1 MGPALF
7 SLRCVN
13 QRPAGI
19 NASAGRLR
27 VALVPIYSFTHLL
40 IYRLKHWLVKSEPE
54 AYSWATFVQ
63 EDGTAWT
70 GVRNYQARNNLNLMQ
85 PGDLVLFYHSVSEK
99 AIVGLAE
106 VAALAHPDATAEAG
120 SPWVAVPLRPV
131 QPLSRPVGLAQLKA
145 DARLGE
151 LALIRQSRLSVLPVR
166 PEEFDAILELGT
178 E

>member
-1 MGPALF
+1 MPVPA
-7 SLRCVN
+7 
-13 QRPAGI
+13 
-19 NASAGRLR
+19 
-27 VALVPIYSFTHLL
+27 VAVFAPFTHSS
-40 IYRLKHWLVKSEPE
+40 IHCLKHWLVKSEPE

-106 VAALAHPDATAEAG
+106 VAALAVPDVTAETG

-131 QPLSRPVGLAQLKA
+131 QLLARPVGLARLKA

-166 PEEFDAILELGT
+166 PEEFDAILELGA

>member
-1 MGPALF
+1 MSKVG
-7 SLRCVN
+7 SLPLGLCKLRD
-13 QRPAGI
+13 QRIDSP
-19 NASAGRLR
+19 
-27 VALVPIYSFTHLL
+27 PYSFTHLPTHP
-40 IYRLKHWLVKSEPE
+40 LKHWLVKSEPE

-99 AIVGLAE
+99 AVVGLAE
-106 VAALAHPDATAEAG
+106 VAALAIPDATAEAG

-131 QPLSRPVGLAQLKA
+131 QLLARPVGLAQLKA
-145 DARLGE
+145 DVRLGE

-166 PEEFDAILELGT
+166 PEEFDAILELGA